1 MQGLQHTLQNTN
13 TSLPVTQNRYLNYEH
28 LYSTM
33 TTFGT
38 YRLSYEPPAGS
49 MDASIY
55 MSISAEAN
63 LSDMLSF
70 FETFLR
76 AATYPLGQ
84 DHELGIERK
93 APDFGNASD
102 FWEEDNFVFTKDTV
116 IQGASGTDTLSL
128 GDARAAVHF
137 ESGAKSWEDVI
148 SFG

>member
-1 MQGLQHTLQNTN
+1 MALN
-13 TSLPVTQNRYLNYEH
+13 SYLNYEH

-49 MDASIY
+49 IDASID

-76 AATYPLGQ
+76 AATYPL
-84 DHELGIERK
+84 DPEHELGIERK
-93 APDFGNASD
+93 APDFGSSQD
-102 FWEEDNFVFTKDTV
+102 FWEDDGVSLLGNPIPGGD
-116 IQGASGTDTLSL
+116 ANDTLFFSEQYWRNRDFVWDNKSDVTFL
-128 GDARAAVHF
+128 G
-137 ESGAKSWEDVI
+137 
-148 SFG
+148 